1 MGQKIIEARTALLLL
16 RQTHPQPRLTIPL
29 AEQKL
34 QDQVDEMQSLND
46 QVQAV
51 KQQGKADKARV
62 KSSTVEVE
70 NLRTEAV
77 EAEKAVKA
85 ARLEE
90 DDSRLVPLY
99 EWYTASLTLHRS
111 ISGLEESETI
121 SDHELHL
128 TYKVDGPTASHYII
142 IELLFYQDSQR
153 RLEAAEVEGLTELGV
168 DGREV
173 IAAHVASND
182 VHGLVA
188 AVLGLARAAANAQE

>member
-1 MGQKIIEARTALLLL
+1 M
-16 RQTHPQPRLTIPL
+16 
-29 AEQKL
+29 
-34 QDQVDEMQSLND
+34 ND

-62 KSSTVEVE
+62 KSGSLEVE
-70 NLRTEAV
+70 NLRTEALD
-77 EAEKAVKA
+77 AEKAVKA

-99 EWYTASLTLHRS
+99 EWYTASLALHRS
-111 ISGLEESETI
+111 ISNLEESETI

-128 TYKVDGPTASHYII
+128 TYKVDGPSSSHYII

-153 RLEAAEVEGLTELGV
+153 KLESAEVEGLTELGV

-173 IAAHVASND
+173 IAAHVTSND

-188 AVLGLARAAANAQE
+188 AVLALARAAANAED